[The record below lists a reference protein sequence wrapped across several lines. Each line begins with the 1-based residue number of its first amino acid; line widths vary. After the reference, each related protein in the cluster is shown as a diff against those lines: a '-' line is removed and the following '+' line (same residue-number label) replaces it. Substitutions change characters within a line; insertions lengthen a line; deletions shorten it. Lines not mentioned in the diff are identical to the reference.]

1 MRRKPNPTLAAR
13 IVLDDRRSQSA
24 GGSRI
29 HGDLQHGPR
38 VLTRDYPQIVDDFP
52 EVVPV
57 TQREL
62 DIIETYLG
70 SMLDDMLKRM
80 Q

>member
-1 MRRKPNPTLAAR
+1 
-13 IVLDDRRSQSA
+13 
-24 GGSRI
+24 
-29 HGDLQHGPR
+29 